1 MVRFSVFFFGAVFI
15 QRVQLYE
22 NTAMG
27 SRPYF
32 HILLFFFIL
41 GVKVCT
47 DMSEQ
52 AKFDKD
58 GSARRTVSLDP
69 ELNDF
74 AMVRMKIKGFKKFS
88 HYIQDLVRIDTAE
101 LRNEAINSEKAP
113 TPFLMAAEDIPE
125 YGKRSG
131 NETAPPAQRSKVSYR
146 PKKTDRQ

>member
-1 MVRFSVFFFGAVFI
+1 M
-15 QRVQLYE
+15 QLYE

-113 TPFLMAAEDIPE
+113 MPFLMAGEDTPE
-125 YGKRSG
+125 YGKRSE
-131 NETAPPAQRSKVSYR
+131 NAIAPPAPRSSVSYT
-146 PKKTDRQ
+146 PKKTRRKQ